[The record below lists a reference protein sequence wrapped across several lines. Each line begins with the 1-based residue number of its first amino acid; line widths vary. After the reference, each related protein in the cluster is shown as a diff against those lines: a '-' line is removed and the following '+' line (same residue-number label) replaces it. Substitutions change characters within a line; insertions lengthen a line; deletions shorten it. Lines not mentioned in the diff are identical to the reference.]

1 MSHKVENMAYV
12 RQVPWHGLG
21 FQMKDGA
28 SASAMRKAA
37 KQDYHVNKCP
47 AGVLLP
53 DGTWI
58 KDLDPK
64 GKEQGF
70 YLVRDT
76 DNKILSHVGRLY
88 QPVQT
93 ETIFQFFHDFVEAG
107 QMEMETSGSLDGGR
121 IVWALARVKQA
132 DFALGKGKDEMRNYL
147 LLCSPFERG
156 KALTMQWT
164 NVRVVCWNT
173 LCMALGSN
181 LKGKGHA
188 FRMAHTRD
196 FKVEKTEA
204 AKAMGLVIDQSK
216 IFADAAALLAKKKAK
231 AEEVEL
237 FFQQVLGKTPEE
249 VKTRIPA
256 ALPKYRAALEQA
268 PGADL
273 ITAKGTWWG
282 AVNAVTWVVDHEQG
296 KSRDSA
302 LKNAW
307 LGNQAILKR
316 KALSLALEA
325 AK

>member
-21 FQMKDGA
+21 FQMKDGM
-28 SASAMRKAA
+28 SAAAMRKAA
-37 KQDYHVNKCP
+37 KQDYHVSKLG
-47 AGVLLP
+47 AGVKLA
-53 DGTWI
+53 DGTW
-58 KDLDPK
+58 LDDPA
-64 GKEQGF
+64 GF

-93 ETIFQFFHDFVEAG
+93 ETIFQFFHDFVQAG
-107 QMEMETSGSLDGGR
+107 QMEMETAGSLDGGR

-132 DFALGKGKDEMRNYL
+132 DFALKGKDEMRNYL

-196 FKVEKTEA
+196 FKVEQEEA
-204 AKAMGLVIDQSK
+204 KKAMGLVVDHSK
-216 IFADAAALLAKKKAK
+216 IFAEAATLLAKKKAK
-231 AEEVEL
+231 ADDVEL
-237 FFQQVLGKTPEE
+237 FFQHVLGKTPEE
-249 VKTRIPA
+249 VKQRIPA
-256 ALPKYRAALEQA
+256 ALPKYRAALEHA

-282 AVNAVTWVVDHEQG
+282 ALNAVTWVVDHEQG
-296 KSRDSA
+296 KQRDSA

-316 KALSLALEA
+316 RALELALEA

>member
-1 MSHKVENMAYV
+1 MAHKVENMASV
-12 RQVPWHGLG
+12 GQVPWHGLG
-21 FQMKDGA
+21 FNTKAGM
-28 SASAMRKAA
+28 SATAMRKAA
-37 KQDYHVNKCP
+37 QQEYTVNKLQ
-47 AGVLLP
+47 AGVQLP
-53 DGTWI
+53 DGTW
-58 KDLDPK
+58 LPDPA
-64 GKEQGF
+64 GF

-76 DNKILSHVGRLY
+76 DNKILSHVGKLY

-93 ETIFQFFHDFVEAG
+93 DTIFQFFHDFVEAG
-107 QMEMETSGSLDGGR
+107 SMTMETAGSLDGGK

-132 DFALGKGKDEMRNYL
+132 DFAIKGDEMRNYL

-156 KALTMQWT
+156 MALTMQWT

-196 FKVEKTEA
+196 FKVEKEEA
-204 AKAMGLVIDQSK
+204 KLAMGLIVDQSK
-216 IFADAAALLAKKKAK
+216 VFADAAALLAKKKAK
-231 AEEVEL
+231 ADEVEL
-237 FFQQVLGKTPEE
+237 FFQQVLGKTPDDI
-249 VKTRIPA
+249 KSRIPA
-256 ALPKYRAALEQA
+256 ALPKYRAALENA
-268 PGADL
+268 PGAQM
-273 ITAKGTWWG
+273 ITTKGTWWG

-316 KALSLALEA
+316 KALDLALEA